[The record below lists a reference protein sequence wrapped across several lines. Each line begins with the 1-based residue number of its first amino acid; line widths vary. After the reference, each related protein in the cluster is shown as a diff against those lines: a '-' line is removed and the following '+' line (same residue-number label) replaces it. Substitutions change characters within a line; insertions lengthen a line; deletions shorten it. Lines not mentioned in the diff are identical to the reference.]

1 MREPNPDDVEYPVED
16 TVEDT
21 VENTQGWHR
30 SHADDHAGK
39 FPFGHPDT
47 AARRKPVVIGQRAG
61 DGKNY
66 RRGDGKNYRRGDGQP
81 LTSAISG
88 PAAGFEG
95 QDHTLVSA
103 LGPAGRAQGLG
114 PARGTAEQDGSG
126 YRPRG
131 GGPKHRGSQAAGG
144 GPRLPEGRALLLG
157 DPAFRPDHD
166 EQVT

>member
-1 MREPNPDDVEYPVED
+1 MREPNPDDVEYPVEYPVED

-47 AARRKPVVIGQRAG
+47 AARRKPVVIVIVIGQRAG
-61 DGKNY
+61 DAKNH
-66 RRGDGKNYRRGDGQP
+66 RRMDRQP

-131 GGPKHRGSQAAGG
+131 GGPEHRGSQAAGG